1 MRGPHLF
8 HGSASVL
15 TCRHVIF
22 VERTPQIKT
31 ILNPRSIDCSVGDS
45 DSDIMPTDWWANI
58 FTAMTTLNF
67 EDLIRMES
75 RVDKNTSW
83 GNIALLMECADQHQF
98 LQYAYE
104 QRKRGMLHV
113 EFIVNTD

>member
-1 MRGPHLF
+1 MTLNHL
-8 HGSASVL
+8 
-15 TCRHVIF
+15 
-22 VERTPQIKT
+22 
-31 ILNPRSIDCSVGDS
+31 SIEGIVGDG

-67 EDLIRMES
+67 QDLLRMES
-75 RVDKNTSW
+75 TVDKNTSW
-83 GNIALLMECADQHQF
+83 QNLALLMECADHHQF
-98 LQYAYE
+98 LQHAYE